1 MSNKNKRS
9 REKGFTL
16 VELLAVIVILAI
28 ILVIA
33 VPKIMSVI
41 EDSKKAT
48 LESTAKM
55 IASSAEKAK
64 IQNAILGKTDEITC
78 DSVTKINK
86 ADYASCSITFS
97 NSDEAKVTIEGS
109 GKFDGLYVCNG
120 TKTTAVAI
128 DEECAAN
135 TLVTYIQSLYANEE
149 TRSENGLTRDN
160 TRDENIRYA
169 GSNSAVKNYIEFGN
183 TNELWRII
191 GIFEVETENGPEELV
206 KIIREDSIGYIPW
219 DTSESTINDGYGIN
233 QWGESSSYEGADLMQ
248 LLNGKYLNKQNA
260 EESCYNFTTEE
271 FETCNFSS
279 TGMSSTYKNMI
290 ETVVWNTGALNW
302 EDPLLVNPDTGILNP
317 VNWYNAERGNITG
330 KICSSTFDDGSANSE
345 CNDTVTR
352 TTEWEGLVALPYVTD
367 WSYASSESGCRSN
380 LNDGIDWDNDDFTNA
395 SCRKNNWMHYG
406 TNASTEITWMLSPG
420 AGSGYAS
427 GVLDVGGDGTVAG
440 EPGSFPNRA
449 RPTLYLKSNVQI
461 IDGDGSSGNAYKL
474 S

>member
-248 LLNGKYLNKQNA
+248 LLNGKYLNKQNV
-260 EESCYNFTTEE
+260 EESCYNWTTAE

-302 EDPLLVNPDTGILNP
+302 DDPLLYDPDTEILNP

-330 KICSSTFDDGSANSE
+330 KICTQGESD

-352 TTEWEGLVALPYVTD
+352 TTTWEGLVALPYVTE